1 MGLVLRALRR
11 PWRVLRRARVALHTF
26 VNSRR
31 ETVQLQLATNAEIR
45 ELHQTS
51 LLAAIRLLEEQRQAR
66 ESLANDVARLEQR
79 LEALERQL
87 AANPPA
93 PPDA

>member
-1 MGLVLRALRR
+1 
-11 PWRVLRRARVALHTF
+11 

-31 ETVQLQLATNAEIR
+31 QLVQLQLATNAEIR

-66 ESLANDVARLEQR
+66 EALEGDVARLEAR
-79 LEALERQL
+79 LDALERRL
-87 AANPPA
+87 AATRHA
-93 PPDA
+93 PPGE

>member
-1 MGLVLRALRR
+1 MGRVLRVLRR
-11 PWRVLRRARVALHTF
+11 PWRVLRKVRAAVSTV

-31 ETVQLQLATNAEIR
+31 QMTQLQLATNAEIR

-66 ESLANDVARLEQR
+66 EALESDVARLEAR
-79 LEALERQL
+79 LEALERRL
-87 AANPPA
+87 AAPRPA
-93 PPDA
+93 PPGG